1 MGSADKRWRQI
12 SQASVELSTKGRAY
26 TGMSILIVIVV
37 ALVLL
42 GLALYAVQ
50 RSPIPSPVNWLLQLV
65 LIVIAI
71 WFIGTRAGF
80 F

>member
-1 MGSADKRWRQI
+1 
-12 SQASVELSTKGRAY
+12 VELSIGSDAY

>member
-1 MGSADKRWRQI
+1 
-12 SQASVELSTKGRAY
+12 
-26 TGMSILIVIVV
+26 MSILIVILI

-50 RSPIPSPVNWLLQLV
+50 RLPIPSPVNWMIQVVLV
-65 LIVIAI
+65 VMAI
-71 WFIGTRAGF
+71 LFIGNRAGF

>member
-1 MGSADKRWRQI
+1 M
-12 SQASVELSTKGRAY
+12 ELSIGTGAY

>member
-1 MGSADKRWRQI
+1 LGHGGD
-12 SQASVELSTKGRAY
+12 Y
-26 TGMSILIVIVV
+26 TGMSILIVVLV

-50 RSPIPSPVNWLLQLV
+50 RSPIPSPVNWLIQLV

>member
-1 MGSADKRWRQI
+1 M
-12 SQASVELSTKGRAY
+12 ELSIGSDAY

>member
-1 MGSADKRWRQI
+1 
-12 SQASVELSTKGRAY
+12 
-26 TGMSILIVIVV
+26 MSILVVVLV
-37 ALVLL
+37 ALILL

-50 RSPIPSPVNWLLQLV
+50 RSPIPSPVNWMIQLV
-65 LIVIAI
+65 LIAMAI